1 MIWDF
6 ICYLPVTVARLPTGV
21 SLLEIMQPRRIV
33 WCGSCE
39 RDVRA
44 VADAAHP
51 LLIADNG
58 TIGVALEGLSSL
70 SCVLLGLLC
79 RFSLPALCLTYMYL
93 YANRD
98 NESLYCFQRIC
109 PSVGVCISTNQK
121 VILKILSFRVNHRIS
136 GCDRHLPNKQ
146 TNKHI
151 FWHVFV
157 YLFCW
162 VSKISLT
169 RYRWNRWRCRDVTSR
184 LVWSNNRRLH
194 ASSLSSFRCFQRRI
208 KTWWGCSLGA
218 AAWQGSS
225 HQQRITLCSC
235 LTTMFSGCMYR
246 VVQKRGHF
254 LTFASLNA

>member
-121 VILKILSFRVNHRIS
+121 VILEILSFRVNHRIS

-146 TNKHI
+146 TNKQTNTY
-151 FWHVFV
+151 FGMC
-157 YLFCW
+157 LFIC
-162 VSKISLT
+162 SAESAK
-169 RYRWNRWRCRDVTSR
+169 SR
-184 LVWSNNRRLH
+184 
-194 ASSLSSFRCFQRRI
+194 
-208 KTWWGCSLGA
+208 
-218 AAWQGSS
+218 
-225 HQQRITLCSC
+225 
-235 LTTMFSGCMYR
+235 
-246 VVQKRGHF
+246 
-254 LTFASLNA
+254 